1 MKTIFSFF
9 IIVMF
14 SLTAYS
20 QNSTKVLGI
29 WQAKLNGK
37 FMTGK
42 DIGIT
47 SVPYSTR
54 FIYYVFSKD
63 KMYFVL
69 AANTTTI
76 NSTGIQSMIT
86 KQDAMDGTYA
96 VFDSMDLVPEDIR
109 SKYEAWNPFAAKT
122 FFVEGEIQGNLFSF
136 YYDVTANKFM
146 GLNKENPV
154 QLINVGAFK

>member
-1 MKTIFSFF
+1 MKTIFSLF
-9 IIVMF
+9 IVGMLSF
-14 SLTAYS
+14 AVHS
-20 QNSTKVLGI
+20 QNSAKVLGI

-47 SVPYSTR
+47 SAPYSTR
-54 FIYYVFSKD
+54 FIYYVFSKE

-69 AANTTTI
+69 AANTTSI
-76 NSTGIQSMIT
+76 NSGGISSLIT
-86 KQDAMDGTYA
+86 KQDAMDGTYS
-96 VFDSMDLVPEDIR
+96 VFDSMESIPEDIR